1 MSGLVEVR
9 NGPGCWLVA
18 RREAIRHYSR
28 RRLGSLSEIVGSARE
43 VAGRGVHVGAA
54 GLRGAERSVAEHGWV
69 FEVSFARGRGL
80 LLSIVVGVFRHV

>member
-1 MSGLVEVR
+1 M
-9 NGPGCWLVA
+9 
-18 RREAIRHYSR
+18 
-28 RRLGSLSEIVGSARE
+28 GSARE

-54 GLRGAERSVAEHGWV
+54 GLRGAERSVAEPGWV